1 MIIQNDTV
9 FVSSFIFIWHKKW
22 YKFYYSNFWRHFEI
36 VMKTIFDQIED
47 EINILSPKDLE
58 WETKLKV
65 KISLMRCSSVMHVVT
80 GNNHFFNN
88 PCALCWNSILSPRVG
103 AASILS
109 KGVSIRL
116 LHLLWFFTLDV
127 VSTRDG
133 FLIEAC
139 HHSNY
144 FVQLLKKIKRTFS
157 ISLVHQGKS
166 RILRNPNKAKSLR
179 EREYPHAKLLRQRV
193 ITTVM

>member
-1 MIIQNDTV
+1 
-9 FVSSFIFIWHKKW
+9 
-22 YKFYYSNFWRHFEI
+22 
-36 VMKTIFDQIED
+36 
-47 EINILSPKDLE
+47 
-58 WETKLKV
+58 
-65 KISLMRCSSVMHVVT
+65 MHVVT

-88 PCALCWNSILSPRVG
+88 PCALCWNSILSPRDG

-116 LHLLWFFTLDV
+116 LHLLWFFTLAV

-157 ISLVHQGKS
+157 ISLVHRGKS
-166 RILRNPNKAKSLR
+166 RILRNPNNAKSLR
-179 EREYPHAKLLRQRV
+179 EREYPQRQVTPATCNHNRYV
-193 ITTVM
+193 SPNFDPDPPWYSRECLIVDRLMDMLMGLVNFRLAYA